1 MVSDAEIRQKIHEE
15 KLAIKYAE
23 IKEIQKGIK
32 KKPKTPR
39 VSNEYI
45 DYLRKHNLPI
55 TQADITKGIRAPHKK
70 LSRDADHALN
80 MLEAQYEGIMLGFQ
94 KWLAIMMLIAFLYL
108 IPIEW
113 L

>member
-45 DYLRKHNLPI
+45 DL
-55 TQADITKGIRAPHKK
+55 
-70 LSRDADHALN
+70 
-80 MLEAQYEGIMLGFQ
+80 
-94 KWLAIMMLIAFLYL
+94 
-108 IPIEW
+108 
-113 L
+113 